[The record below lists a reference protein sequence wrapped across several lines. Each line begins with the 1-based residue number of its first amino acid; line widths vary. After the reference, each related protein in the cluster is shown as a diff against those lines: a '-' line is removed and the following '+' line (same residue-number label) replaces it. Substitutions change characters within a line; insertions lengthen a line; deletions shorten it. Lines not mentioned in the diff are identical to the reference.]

1 MTRYIDPDIT
11 QGVNIGF
18 TAIVIVPLITIM
30 CITLARAPRSKDPA
44 RVTTTYFKVMLP
56 FAILWPILYMIQGI
70 LSMVYNRGN
79 LDAEIVYH
87 AQLRI
92 SALSTLFSYFTDILL
107 IMTLVE
113 MGNGFLFCLAQTRTG
128 LQKAMRYTAITT
140 CAILAILAIA
150 QFGVY
155 NAEYSQY
162 LSGMWYG
169 IDDALYEASRKL
181 GIALNFLTFFWALAL
196 LVFAVIVFQKSKR
209 NYVLKNSAMLFLI
222 AAVLNFIT
230 HLYML
235 FYISIFV
242 LSNFYAYDNYYE
254 TYTALMFVDPIITAW
269 IFVAAVSLVCA
280 IVIRKHNGLWTT
292 LQPWMDAQG
301 PPALAANPSYKGP
314 GEQWHQPSDRYVVGV

>member
-1 MTRYIDPDIT
+1 
-11 QGVNIGF
+11 
-18 TAIVIVPLITIM
+18 
-30 CITLARAPRSKDPA
+30 
-44 RVTTTYFKVMLP
+44 
-56 FAILWPILYMIQGI
+56 MIQGI

-128 LQKAMRYTAITT
+128 LQKAMRLTAITT

-209 NYVLKNSAMLFLI
+209 NYVLKNVSRATSLLYQCQHHLTTCTDATHLQSAMLFLI

-280 IVIRKHNGLWTT
+280 IVIRTHNGLWTT
-292 LQPWMDAQG
+292 LQPWMDGQG